1 MDSTAGHKL
10 LSFMHAFFGYNQII
24 MDEEDPEKTSFITS
38 QRLYYYKEMPF
49 RLKNVE
55 ATY

>member
-10 LSFMHAFFGYNQII
+10 LSFMHAFSGYNQII
-24 MDEEDPEKTSFITS
+24 MDEKDPEKTSFITS

-55 ATY
+55 AMY